1 MQKTIDK
8 KPFLFVNA
16 RKNRNKRGIKNNRR
30 PEYCILPKK
39 VYFNIEF
46 QGRRLVAEKYKIQQ
60 DQNMVLLKLPRRR

>member
-1 MQKTIDK
+1 MIDK
-8 KPFLFVNA
+8 KPFLFVKA
-16 RKNRNKRGIKNNRR
+16 RKSKKNRGMKNNRR